1 MSASGA
7 DNPAPRKLLD
17 PARKVQVLN
26 EVPRKFG
33 DRAKIDPAEWKD
45 FVDAQNEG
53 ATTGPAIGERVPDF
67 TLPDQ
72 NGKSWTLDELK
83 GPDGL
88 LLVFTRSADW

>member
-1 MSASGA
+1 MAESGSQ
-7 DNPAPRKLLD
+7 NPPRRLD

-26 EVPRKFG
+26 EVPGKFRSG
-33 DRAKIDPAEWKD
+33 KVDPAEWKE

-83 GPDGL
+83 GTDGL

>member
-1 MSASGA
+1 MSASA
-7 DNPAPRKLLD
+7 AENPAPRKPLD

-26 EVPRKFG
+26 ELPRKFSSG
-33 DRAKIDPAEWKD
+33 KIGPADWKD
-45 FVDAQNEG
+45 FVAAQNEG

-72 NGKSWTLDELK
+72 DGKSWTLDELK
-83 GPDGL
+83 ARDGL

>member
-1 MSASGA
+1 MAA
-7 DNPAPRKLLD
+7 DNPAPQKLLD
-17 PARKVQVLN
+17 PARKVQVLS
-26 EVPRKFG
+26 EVPRKFAG
-33 DRAKIDPAEWKD
+33 GKIDPAEWKE

-72 NGKSWTLDELK
+72 NGKSWTLGELK
-83 GPDGL
+83 GAEGL